1 LEEAMTAHEET
12 QYAKLLSA
20 KHPRVI
26 KTEAENERAL
36 REIEALIAREKVLS
50 QPEIEL
56 LELLAL
62 LVEKFE
68 DEHYPLPRASPT
80 EILRELMLAHGMT
93 QTQLSKLFPS
103 KGIASEV
110 LSGKRGIS
118 KAQAKKL
125 AAHFH
130 VPAALFLGL

>member
-1 LEEAMTAHEET
+1 MTVREESR
-12 QYAKLLSA
+12 YAELLSE

-26 KTEAENERAL
+26 KTEAENSRAL
-36 REIEALIAREKVLS
+36 REIEALIVREKALT

-56 LELLAL
+56 LQLLAL

-68 DEHYPLPRASPT
+68 EERYPLPHASPR
-80 EILRELMLAHGMT
+80 EILRELMHAREMT
-93 QTQLSKLFPS
+93 QARVSKLFPS

-125 AAHFH
+125 GEYFH